1 MKISSLRIKDVRNHR
16 NTEIDL
22 NEGLNVFY
30 GLNGAGK
37 TTVLESIAICGFS
50 KSFLPVPDSSLIN
63 NSRENYNISARAV
76 NDIGVP
82 YRISVLFERGKRKRI
97 SSTFGD
103 NLLAKDIIGEMPVV
117 ILSPDFKAITFG
129 SPDFR
134 RQFIDRLLSQAS
146 KIYIEELYNYRRA
159 LRQRNSL
166 LSSSKIEKRFDFS
179 LITPWTDVLIK
190 SGAEIILRR
199 LKFVEEFKR
208 PFREIYKNVSNGKE
222 NVSLEYVPNGFEEEK
237 KVEIEYSF
245 FVDKLKNL
253 FEVHRE
259 DEYRR
264 GVTLFGPQKDDLKIF
279 INGGVAREFASQGQH
294 KSLLISLKLA
304 EFDFLKDKK
313 QETPVVLLDDIFSE
327 LDEERIKIVFDLVW
341 ENSAQT
347 FITVANPDGIRQI
360 VSDSSKCG
368 FFEVKDGLV
377 SKDVN

>member
-1 MKISSLRIKDVRNHR
+1 MKISSLRINDVRNHR

-63 NSRENYNISARAV
+63 SSRESYSISARAL
-76 NDIGVP
+76 NDIGIP

-134 RQFIDRLLSQAS
+134 RQFTDRLLSQAS

-166 LSSSKIEKRFDFS
+166 LSSSKIEKPFDFS
-179 LITPWTDVLIK
+179 QITPWTDVLIK
-190 SGAEIILRR
+190 SGAEIILRII
-199 LKFVEEFKR
+199 KFVEEFKR
-208 PFREIYKNVSNGKE
+208 LFSKIYKSVSNGKE
-222 NVSLEYVPNGFEEEK
+222 NVRLEYVPNGFEEEK

-253 FEVHRE
+253 FDVHRE

-341 ENSAQT
+341 KNSAQT
-347 FITVANPDGIRQI
+347 FITVANPEGIRQI

-368 FFEVKDGLV
+368 FFKVKDGLV